1 MQLTPRLVVMLAT
14 PPLMWACNAVVGRL
28 AIESIGP
35 LWLNALRWIVAFALL
50 LPLGWAALGT
60 AEARAQIWERWK
72 VLSILGLIGVGA
84 YNALQYMALRTST
97 PLNVTLIASSS
108 PVWTMLIGALA
119 YGVIP
124 TRLQLAGAV
133 LSLSGVALVL
143 STVTMMSVLSV
154 PLMIGVGTPT
164 MLTVDMAFRVNS
176 YGDYAVAN
184 ALGVVSLAICGA
196 LSWFYLRHSLQ
207 QKGGE

>member
-14 PPLMWACNAVVGRL
+14 PPLMWACNAVIGRL

-133 LSLSGVALVL
+133 LSLSGSCARPK
-143 STVTMMSVLSV
+143 STSL
-154 PLMIGVGTPT
+154 GTPPNVSRMLAGFTSRWMMPRLWASSSASHICTSTEMVSVVLQAPRVRRRSSTELPSTYSIT
-164 MLTVDMAFRVNS
+164 M
-176 YGDYAVAN
+176 
-184 ALGVVSLAICGA
+184 
-196 LSWFYLRHSLQ
+196 
-207 QKGGE
+207 